1 MLLLVLVRLS
11 HIRGLQVDKGVEQ
24 WYKLCMFESC
34 WRPEMQFK
42 NCMSSVGGF
51 GEGGGVVLVMGKS

>member
-1 MLLLVLVRLS
+1 MRLS

-42 NCMSSVGGF
+42 NCMSYVGGF